1 MFHGEAFFDTQK
13 RVQGRVDSPLS
24 EKRTEQAYVYKLRQ
38 EPHSFVIKQLSLQTE
53 LMWNNV

>member
-1 MFHGEAFFDTQK
+1 MYLLFHGEAFFDTQK

-24 EKRTEQAYVYKLRQ
+24 EKRTEQAYVSKLRQ

-53 LMWNNV
+53 